1 MRLNNDFDSDKN
13 NSPVVILTGLGVVLF
28 AIVLVLFVV
37 FFNLEKQE
45 TPKQSKEEVIVED
58 GQSYFPQVIYPEV
71 DELVGS
77 EALRPDDLDFW
88 DLYPQQ
94 EEESVPVPEPEEV
107 SQETETDPSTDGRHT
122 RIVNEK
128 GEDEWVLISPNL
140 PKHSYDFLNLVNQSG
155 LMKYCPEGTETSFV
169 GADLSESQDYVD
181 FGKVKKAGIDFV
193 ILRLGG
199 RGYSTGE
206 LFLDDYFVDNERR
219 AAEAGMDVGVYFFS
233 QAISEEEAREEAE
246 FVITNLNEKKI
257 TYPVALDMGK
267 VQNDSQRTDSLT
279 KTQRTKI
286 AKTFLSTIKEA
297 GYKPILYGTKNFL
310 IQDIDYSKLTEYD
323 IWLSQETDIPDYPY
337 RFTLWQYTK
346 RASIDGIAGY
356 VNLNLSFVDYKEK

>member
-1 MRLNNDFDSDKN
+1 M
-13 NSPVVILTGLGVVLF
+13 
-28 AIVLVLFVV
+28 
-37 FFNLEKQE
+37 
-45 TPKQSKEEVIVED
+45 
-58 GQSYFPQVIYPEV
+58 
-71 DELVGS
+71 
-77 EALRPDDLDFW
+77 
-88 DLYPQQ
+88 
-94 EEESVPVPEPEEV
+94 
-107 SQETETDPSTDGRHT
+107 
-122 RIVNEK
+122 
-128 GEDEWVLISPNL
+128 
-140 PKHSYDFLNLVNQSG
+140 
-155 LMKYCPEGTETSFV
+155 
-169 GADLSESQDYVD
+169 SESQDYVD

>member
-1 MRLNNDFDSDKN
+1 M
-13 NSPVVILTGLGVVLF
+13 
-28 AIVLVLFVV
+28 
-37 FFNLEKQE
+37 
-45 TPKQSKEEVIVED
+45 
-58 GQSYFPQVIYPEV
+58 
-71 DELVGS
+71 
-77 EALRPDDLDFW
+77 
-88 DLYPQQ
+88 
-94 EEESVPVPEPEEV
+94 
-107 SQETETDPSTDGRHT
+107 
-122 RIVNEK
+122 
-128 GEDEWVLISPNL
+128 
-140 PKHSYDFLNLVNQSG
+140 
-155 LMKYCPEGTETSFV
+155 
-169 GADLSESQDYVD
+169 
-181 FGKVKKAGIDFV
+181 
-193 ILRLGG
+193 
-199 RGYSTGE
+199 
-206 LFLDDYFVDNERR
+206 DNERR